1 MKLLGLYQ
9 SVTIDEMMDFLMCP
23 ADSKR
28 HAPSKRKSKTPAKKK
43 RSSSKGEDVDD
54 KSKNGTKKKASKAK
68 QTKATPKKSKDTPA
82 KTPKRKR
89 AVPTKKGT
97 DEEVDSSL
105 SDSASG
111 SEEEEEEKIP
121 TPKKRKLSESITDIS
136 KDDSFTGPSDEE
148 IVTAIKK
155 TVEGIDLE
163 EVSMKQAVAKVN
175 GMFPSDDLSSRKSF
189 IKEKIREFIG

>member
-1 MKLLGLYQ
+1 
-9 SVTIDEMMDFLMCP
+9 MCP